1 MYQYTTPSIEL
12 LVKGV
17 DISAH
22 HIFAT
27 VEQKDASLTRD
38 GDDLTVEVIPTDDG
52 ANTKISFELTQTES
66 AKFNFNSWAEVQ
78 VNWITA
84 AGKRK
89 ATEIKKIPVMKNLL
103 NEVVSYD

>member
-17 DISAH
+17 DISEH
-22 HIFAT
+22 HIYAT
-27 VEQKDASLTRD
+27 VEQKNATVTKS
-38 GDDLTVEVIPTDDG
+38 GNDLNVEVIPTDDG
-52 ANTKISFELTQTES
+52 SDTKVSFELTQAES
-66 AKFNFNSWAEVQ
+66 ATFNFNSWAEVQ

-103 NEVVSYD
+103 DEVVAYD